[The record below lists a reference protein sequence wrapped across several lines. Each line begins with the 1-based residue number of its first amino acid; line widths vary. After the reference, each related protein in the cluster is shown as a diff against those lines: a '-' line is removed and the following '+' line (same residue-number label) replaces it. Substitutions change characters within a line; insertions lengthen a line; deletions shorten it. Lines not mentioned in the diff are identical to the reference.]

1 MEDTQVTVFDE
12 PTAPTPADV
21 VASQEPTMES
31 VQASLQTLNDSMLHF
46 DDTTRS
52 TQEIRRAL
60 VNKFL
65 PDVMNLDMRVDRGT
79 DPDLYQSQAR
89 FISEMRQLLNDL
101 DSTAKNHVNVKLKR
115 TDMEQ
120 QHANSIDP
128 AAILAAIKL
137 NQPLQVNVTA
147 TVPQPSKE
155 EITEKLEKQMQ
166 AAGDQILDTELEIG
180 GNQLPVEENEET

>member
-65 PDVMNLDMRVDRGT
+65 PDVMNLDMRVGRGT
-79 DPDLYQSQAR
+79 DPDLYQGQAR

-137 NQPLQVNVTA
+137 NQPLQVNVTT

-180 GNQLPVEENEET
+180 GNQLPVEENDET

>member
-79 DPDLYQSQAR
+79 DPDLYQGQAR

-137 NQPLQVNVTA
+137 NQPLQVNVTT

-166 AAGDQILDTELEIG
+166 VAGDQILDTELEIG
-180 GNQLPVEENEET
+180 GNQLPVEENDET

>member
-79 DPDLYQSQAR
+79 DPDLYQGQAR

-180 GNQLPVEENEET
+180 GNQLPVEENDET

>member
-79 DPDLYQSQAR
+79 DPDLYQGQAR

-137 NQPLQVNVTA
+137 NQPLQVNVTT

-155 EITEKLEKQMQ
+155 EIAEKLEKQMQ

-180 GNQLPVEENEET
+180 GNQLPVEENDET

>member
-79 DPDLYQSQAR
+79 DPDLYQGQAR

-137 NQPLQVNVTA
+137 NQPLQVNVTT

-180 GNQLPVEENEET
+180 GNQLPVEENDET